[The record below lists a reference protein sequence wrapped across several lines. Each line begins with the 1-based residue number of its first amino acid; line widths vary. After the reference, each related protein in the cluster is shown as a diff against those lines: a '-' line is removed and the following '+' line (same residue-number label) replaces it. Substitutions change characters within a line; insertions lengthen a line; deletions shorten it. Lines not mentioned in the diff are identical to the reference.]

1 MSMSV
6 TYPGVYIEET
16 PRSVHSI
23 QGVDTSITAFIGTAK
38 RGPTNRATA
47 INSFIEYEKIFG
59 GLWKKS
65 NMSYAVYHY
74 FLNGGQDALIVRVHD
89 GAKAARYEID
99 GSNLKLQASSAGMW
113 GANLDIRVSHTLY
126 DIDIKSNNSKSYDNE
141 FFFSLIVKDI
151 LTTSCEI
158 FHNISNNHNDKR
170 FIGDIL
176 NKYSNLIRVSR
187 YVSKEKRPPKGHFK
201 LVKNSA
207 NDGKY
212 YLADNT
218 IIGKRSA
225 SSTGMYSLH
234 EPNKFNMLCIPPYNK
249 DNATSKTVWVK
260 ALEYCESR
268 GAILIVDPPNKWTA
282 ATDTDKEF
290 GDLRSPNAALYFPR
304 INVPDPLNEHNS
316 LGSFVSSGAI
326 AGVIAKID
334 KKRGVWKTPAGIDAT
349 IVGASALTVMLTDNE
364 ISILSKKGVNCL
376 KKNNVGGIVVWGART
391 MSSEDKVQWKY
402 LPVRRTALFIEESIF
417 RGTKWIVFEP
427 NDESLWSQIRQNV
440 GAFMLELFRKGA
452 FQGSIPDEAFFV
464 KCDSETTSQYDIDRG
479 ILNIVVGFAP
489 LKPAE
494 FIIIK
499 IQQLAGQKQNME

>member
-1 MSMSV
+1 M
-6 TYPGVYIEET
+6 
-16 PRSVHSI
+16 
-23 QGVDTSITAFIGTAK
+23 
-38 RGPTNRATA
+38 
-47 INSFIEYEKIFG
+47 
-59 GLWKKS
+59 
-65 NMSYAVYHY
+65 
-74 FLNGGQDALIVRVHD
+74 
-89 GAKAARYEID
+89 
-99 GSNLKLQASSAGMW
+99 
-113 GANLDIRVSHTLY
+113 
-126 DIDIKSNNSKSYDNE
+126 
-141 FFFSLIVKDI
+141 
-151 LTTSCEI
+151 
-158 FHNISNNHNDKR
+158 
-170 FIGDIL
+170 
-176 NKYSNLIRVSR
+176 
-187 YVSKEKRPPKGHFK
+187 
-201 LVKNSA
+201 
-207 NDGKY
+207 
-212 YLADNT
+212 
-218 IIGKRSA
+218 
-225 SSTGMYSLH
+225 
-234 EPNKFNMLCIPPYNK
+234 
-249 DNATSKTVWVK
+249 
-260 ALEYCESR
+260 
-268 GAILIVDPPNKWTA
+268 
-282 ATDTDKEF
+282 
-290 GDLRSPNAALYFPR
+290 RSPNAALYFPR